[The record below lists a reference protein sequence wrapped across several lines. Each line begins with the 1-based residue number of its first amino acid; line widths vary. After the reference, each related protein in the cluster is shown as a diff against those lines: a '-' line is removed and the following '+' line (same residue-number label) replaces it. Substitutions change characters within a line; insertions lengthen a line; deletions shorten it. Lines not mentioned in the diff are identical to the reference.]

1 MVAAAAF
8 VIIAD
13 SMATT
18 DVIRVR
24 RKSQVA
30 SAAATAAAALT
41 DGRLVAFP
49 TETVYGIAAVA
60 THAQAMDALR
70 ELKSRPARPFT
81 VHVGSAD
88 DVARYVR
95 RLPGAAARLIA
106 NTWPG
111 PVTVIVPTGSSLPD
125 RKLNRPEVRAVL
137 CPRGSV
143 GLRCPDQP
151 VAAAML
157 SAVDEPI
164 VAPSANL
171 IGGPSPRSGE
181 DVLEP
186 LDGRID
192 LLIDAGPTRCGVDS
206 SIVLFDGGRWQ
217 IVREGAVGGDQ
228 LLKAMRIRIAF
239 VCTGN
244 TCRSPMAAG
253 IARALAAER
262 LGCDVNQLPEHGI
275 EIVSAGVMAHPGQHA
290 TPEAQHA
297 AAKYGADLADHRS
310 RRLTERLINA
320 TDMLFCMSG
329 SHAAAARRL
338 GKAAAEKVR
347 RVDDDAD
354 IPDPIGGGVGVYRKT
369 AATLRRAIRNLLE
382 ENVL

>member
-1 MVAAAAF
+1 
-8 VIIAD
+8 
-13 SMATT
+13 MATT

-30 SAAATAAAALT
+30 SAAATAAAALN
-41 DGRLVAFP
+41 DGRLVGFP
-49 TETVYGIAAVA
+49 TETVYGVAAVA
-60 THAQAMDALR
+60 TDAQAMGQLR

-81 VHVGSAD
+81 VHVGSSD

-95 RLPGAAARLIA
+95 RLPGPAARLIEKA
-106 NTWPG
+106 WPG

-125 RKLNRPEVRAVL
+125 RQLNHPEVRTVL
-137 CPRGSV
+137 CPRGLI

-151 VAAAML
+151 VATAML
-157 SAVDEPI
+157 KAVDAPV

-171 IGGPSPRSGE
+171 VGGPSPRSAE
-181 DVLEP
+181 DVLAA

-192 LLIDAGPTRCGVDS
+192 LLIDAGVTRCGVDS
-206 SIVLFDGGRWQ
+206 SIVRFDGSRWA
-217 IVREGAVGGDQ
+217 IVREGAVSGAQ

-253 IARALAAER
+253 IAKALAAER
-262 LGCDVNQLPEHGI
+262 LGCKVNQLQEHGI

-290 TPEAQHA
+290 TAEAQHA
-297 AAKYGADLADHRS
+297 TTKYGVDLADHRS
-310 RRLTERLINA
+310 RKLTERLINA
-320 TDMLFCMSG
+320 TDMLFCMTQ
-329 SHAAAARRL
+329 SHVAAVKRL
-338 GKAAAEKVR
+338 GKAAAEKARPV
-347 RVDDDAD
+347 DAD
-354 IPDPIGGGVGVYRKT
+354 GDVPDPIGGGVGVYRKT
-369 AATLRRAIRNLLE
+369 AAQLRRALRNLLE